1 MFWDPDYTSL
11 SASATDAIDFGW
23 SGLNNYFDTAWYPR
37 QVIPRLLKK
46 VATAYA
52 AGGSSA
58 PGLSFSEYNSGCE
71 TVIAGGVAE
80 ADNLGIF
87 GREGVF
93 AATAWPLQGSATT
106 NYLVAAFDAYRNYDG
121 SGAVVGDTAV
131 SATTSD
137 VAGTSVY
144 AFAHSTDA
152 SALDL
157 VFLNKATSSTTASI
171 VIDHAPAL
179 ASATAYNLVDG
190 KAGVVAASGAAPSVS
205 CGGAECALAYTMPA
219 MSVTTLVLR

>member
-1 MFWDPDYTSL
+1 MFWDPAYTTL

-23 SGLNNYFDTAWYPR
+23 SGLNNDFDTKWYPR
-37 QVIPRLLKK
+37 KMIPRLLEKI
-46 VATAYA
+46 ATAFPT
-52 AGGSSA
+52 GA

-71 TVIAGGVAE
+71 TAIAGGVAE

-93 AATAWPLQGSATT
+93 AATAWPLQGSSAT

-121 SGAVVGDTAV
+121 KGGVVGDTTV

-137 VAGTSVY
+137 ATRTSVY
-144 AFAHSTDA
+144 AFTHSGTA
-152 SALDL
+152 AAVDL
-157 VFLNKATSSTTASI
+157 VFLNKSTSSLTVAI
-171 VIDHAPAL
+171 NVAHATGVTK
-179 ASATAYNLVDG
+179 ATAYQLVDG
-190 KAGVVAASGAAPSVS
+190 KPAVVPVGGAAP
-205 CGGAECALAYTMPA
+205 ALTCNAAGCVAGYTIPA